1 MKRYND
7 QTYIQAK
14 SATESVGGEL
24 GVYTKAE
31 IDNIIS
37 GIESGGADLTNYY
50 TKSQVDTLISN
61 IPSGSADLS
70 NYYTK
75 SQIDNKGYITSVPS
89 EYITET
95 ELASYNFLT
104 THQDLSNYATQSWV
118 NSQIANAE
126 IGGGGGSTIDF
137 TNYVQFTDT
146 FNATKNG
153 VVPKPTNAQYSNSDY
168 YLAANGTWVDI
179 EDKINYYSSSFSGD
193 YNDLSN
199 TPDLSVYAT
208 ESYVDNAI
216 PDTSNFLTS
225 SDLSGY
231 ATETYVDNA
240 IPDTSNFLTSS
251 DLSGYAT
258 ESYVDAEI
266 AKISGGSTPS
276 NLADV
281 AYSGD
286 FSDLTGVPDY
296 VTQSEMQTA
305 FSEYSDSLNGMYTD
319 QSQVSSM
326 ISSALSSYATE
337 SYVDNALHTDV
348 STFNNDAGYVAS
360 SDLAA
365 VAFSGDYDDLTN
377 KPVIPSTLGELTD
390 NVGYCTK
397 SDVETIVNQILSDNN
412 LI

>member
-1 MKRYND
+1 MQFLDITGVKQMKRYND

-31 IDNIIS
+31 IDNMIS
-37 GIESGGADLTNYY
+37 DIESGGADLTNYY

-199 TPDLSVYAT
+199 TPDLSG
-208 ESYVDNAI
+208 
-216 PDTSNFLTS
+216 FLTS

-231 ATETYVDNA
+231 ATESYVDNA

-266 AKISGGSTPS
+266 AKMSGGGTPTG
-276 NLADV
+276 LADV

-305 FSEYSDSLNGMYTD
+305 FSEYNDSLNGMYTD

-326 ISSALSSYATE
+326 ISSALSGYATE

-365 VAFSGDYDDLTN
+365 VALSGDYDDLKN

-390 NVGYCTK
+390 NVGYCTS
-397 SDVETIVNQILSDNN
+397 SDVETIVNRILSDNN

>member
-1 MKRYND
+1 MQFLDITGVKQMKRYND

-199 TPDLSVYAT
+199 TPDLSG
-208 ESYVDNAI
+208 
-216 PDTSNFLTS
+216 FLTS

-231 ATETYVDNA
+231 ATESYVDNA

-266 AKISGGSTPS
+266 AKISGGGTPTG
-276 NLADV
+276 LANV

-286 FSDLTGVPDY
+286 YNDLSNTPDIASYLSSYVDQSDLTTALNDY
-296 VTQSEMQTA
+296 VQVGENIS
-305 FSEYSDSLNGMYTD
+305 SLTNDAGYIT
-319 QSQVSSM
+319 
-326 ISSALSSYATE
+326 SSALSDYAQT
-337 SYVDNALHTDV
+337 
-348 STFNNDAGYVAS
+348 S
-360 SDLAA
+360 SLAT

-390 NVGYCTK
+390 NVGYCTS
-397 SDVETIVNQILSDNN
+397 SDVETIVNRILSDNN

>member
-1 MKRYND
+1 MQFLDITGVKQMKRYND

-146 FNATKNG
+146 FNASKNG

-193 YNDLSN
+193 YEDLYN
-199 TPDLSVYAT
+199 TPDLSGFLTSSDLSGYAT

-231 ATETYVDNA
+231 ATE
-240 IPDTSNFLTSS
+240 
-251 DLSGYAT
+251 
-258 ESYVDAEI
+258 SYVDSKVAEM
-266 AKISGGSTPS
+266 SGGGDTPS

-281 AYSGD
+281 AYSGNYND
-286 FSDLTGVPDY
+286 LSNTPTIPDVSGFIDSSDLTDY
-296 VTQSEMQTA
+296 LSSNLNEVA
-305 FSEYSDSLNGMYTD
+305 FSGNYNDLINTPTIPD
-319 QSQVSSM
+319 
-326 ISSALSSYATE
+326 LSGYATE
-337 SYVDNALHTDV
+337 TYVDNAVANIDLSNYATNTYLASEIRRVEEWFTDY
-348 STFNNDAGYVAS
+348 TTTE
-360 SDLAA
+360 
-365 VAFSGDYDDLTN
+365 DLT
-377 KPVIPSTLGELTD
+377 SF
-390 NVGYCTK
+390 
-397 SDVETIVNQILSDNN
+397 VEGVLSDHG
-412 LI
+412 LS